1 MLRVVLLVVVFMGIS
16 EAKSLDIK
24 NKCVGSVESFST
36 AQKETVIKAIEFG
49 NKHSL
54 GYTLAAI
61 AWQESCAGEY
71 LVNFQDPSAGVFH
84 AYIPNL
90 MKKYKN
96 LRDNGFTVNMV
107 GQKLINDFDFSA
119 QEAINELKYW
129 EKIHKGKWKN
139 MVKSYNK
146 GFSWEKNQVAAKKA
160 QNYYL
165 SVSSKVRKL
174 KKYFEKNS
182 INQILV
188 AKQSPDIPIYK
199 NKKNNFDEQN
209 KLAEFIMIEY

>member
-1 MLRVVLLVVVFMGIS
+1 MLRVLLLIILLMGLAG
-16 EAKSLDIK
+16 AKRLDIQ
-24 NKCVGSVESFST
+24 NKCVGSVESFSKD
-36 AQKETVIKAIEFG
+36 QKETIIKAIEFG

-54 GYTLAAI
+54 GYTLGAI

-90 MKKYKN
+90 LRKYKN
-96 LRDNGFTVNMV
+96 LSDNGFTVNMV

-129 EKIHKGKWKN
+129 EKVHKGKWEN
-139 MVKSYNK
+139 MIKSYNK
-146 GFSWEKNQVAAKKA
+146 GFSWEKNQIAAKKA
-160 QNYYL
+160 QSYYL

-174 KKYFEKNS
+174 QKYFEKNN
-182 INQILV
+182 INQILI
-188 AKQSPDIPIYK
+188 ARQSPDIPIYK
-199 NKKNNFDEQN
+199 NKNNNFDEQN